1 MTNLGTRVAVAI
13 ASILNV
19 VVAGAHDGDDS
30 RHDGTFL
37 ELAPRECGS
46 GFDAPGAL
54 QTGSSGGIWLAGD
67 THVHDDH
74 SSDGSLPRQTSKQTL
89 PGNLPVNDQ
98 IGQAERMGLDY
109 VPLTD
114 HRTFDQHWDP
124 KYGSEKLLLVP
135 GEEANGSPHA
145 IVLGASD
152 VVVDGANPPDSAAFR
167 HVQQSVWDAHAQGAV
182 WQVAHPDDG
191 EFDAGVV
198 NANASVVGV
207 NAVEIFNVASN
218 PDAEI
223 DYAENRWNHGFR
235 FGISGASDDHFREL
249 WNVDSPGMPTTWVF
263 SADRSVPGILA
274 AMRAGHTTVSNSPTG
289 PFVTLQ
295 ADVSASHPSNAMG
308 GDEVATR
315 AGSKATLSVHVK
327 NAAGASVYLFAS
339 PGRSAGP
346 LTVFKPTTADQT
358 FAFPVKVAAGNS
370 WYRVELRSPGALA
383 GIDSDPNLP
392 DQLRA
397 ATPPIFF
404 STGALPAPSPEI
416 ALPATSQHNDRAQF
430 VAGSRSCIAAFP
442 DTISTGRD
450 AHVVAEAHVDGRIT
464 IVYQHIDEHADGGRP
479 GNHADGQLFDLTS
492 GASQARFPRVA
503 ASGKQVWVVW
513 QQDEVAGINTS
524 AIFIRHSADG
534 GLHWDRATQL
544 SDSSSRAN
552 HPAIAL
558 LTEEHPVVAWSDKAD
573 GPFDIRAQIIGVDPQ
588 PVNVSTVGKT
598 TDPGNAQ
605 DARSPRFP
613 ASLFPSITVS
623 RQGTVAIAWQDDRF
637 DPDPL
642 WTGHTPPAGQPAS
655 GGTDPDNW
663 EILASLRVPGQG
675 TWQAPVRI
683 SANDN
688 ASDRHPS
695 IVADKA
701 GGFTV
706 AWDTGA
712 LQSSGANLS
721 IMASRS
727 VDGGKTWS
735 PPGAIAQEPNA
746 MSQRPR
752 LDQDSDGSLRAIWY
766 DSRSADWR
774 WQVMTAK
781 LLPNATWS
789 SPTQLT
795 SVGNA
800 TWPALSHG
808 LVVFTSD
815 RQATRVQRDPSEGV
829 FLIRADQGR

>member
-124 KYGSEKLLLVP
+124 KYGSDKLLLVP

-274 AMRAGHTTVSNSPTG
+274 A
-289 PFVTLQ
+289 
-295 ADVSASHPSNAMG
+295 
-308 GDEVATR
+308 
-315 AGSKATLSVHVK
+315 
-327 NAAGASVYLFAS
+327 
-339 PGRSAGP
+339 
-346 LTVFKPTTADQT
+346 
-358 FAFPVKVAAGNS
+358 
-370 WYRVELRSPGALA
+370 
-383 GIDSDPNLP
+383 IDS
-392 DQLRA
+392 R
-397 ATPPIFF
+397 
-404 STGALPAPSPEI
+404 
-416 ALPATSQHNDRAQF
+416 
-430 VAGSRSCIAAFP
+430 
-442 DTISTGRD
+442 
-450 AHVVAEAHVDGRIT
+450 
-464 IVYQHIDEHADGGRP
+464 
-479 GNHADGQLFDLTS
+479 
-492 GASQARFPRVA
+492 
-503 ASGKQVWVVW
+503 
-513 QQDEVAGINTS
+513 
-524 AIFIRHSADG
+524 
-534 GLHWDRATQL
+534 
-544 SDSSSRAN
+544 
-552 HPAIAL
+552 
-558 LTEEHPVVAWSDKAD
+558 
-573 GPFDIRAQIIGVDPQ
+573 
-588 PVNVSTVGKT
+588 
-598 TDPGNAQ
+598 
-605 DARSPRFP
+605 
-613 ASLFPSITVS
+613 
-623 RQGTVAIAWQDDRF
+623 
-637 DPDPL
+637 
-642 WTGHTPPAGQPAS
+642 
-655 GGTDPDNW
+655 
-663 EILASLRVPGQG
+663 
-675 TWQAPVRI
+675 
-683 SANDN
+683 
-688 ASDRHPS
+688 
-695 IVADKA
+695 
-701 GGFTV
+701 
-706 AWDTGA
+706 
-712 LQSSGANLS
+712 
-721 IMASRS
+721 
-727 VDGGKTWS
+727 
-735 PPGAIAQEPNA
+735 
-746 MSQRPR
+746 
-752 LDQDSDGSLRAIWY
+752 
-766 DSRSADWR
+766 
-774 WQVMTAK
+774 
-781 LLPNATWS
+781 
-789 SPTQLT
+789 
-795 SVGNA
+795 
-800 TWPALSHG
+800 
-808 LVVFTSD
+808 
-815 RQATRVQRDPSEGV
+815 
-829 FLIRADQGR
+829 